1 MKKFLLSLAVLAG
14 AAFTASADE
23 VTITMAAQDDYAE
36 FIIDGYTFKALK
48 NAGGTAPTFNT
59 SKGDMRL
66 YAKNTLEI
74 VSPGNVQMQKVVF
87 NISAQGK
94 QQQSTITC
102 TPGTIDAQTT
112 GGGTVTWNGDA
123 QDIIFTVGEKNDFG
137 TSTSRNA
144 GQFDFTSI
152 VITYTQT
159 GVAKKNADM
168 AFDPKSVT
176 LALGE
181 GFTQPTLTKAT
192 TAAVAYT
199 SSDEAVAT
207 VDAAT
212 GAVTILAVGETVI
225 EAKADENDEYY
236 AGSASYTITVK
247 EPVPAGTIVLLDP
260 SLENGIEGW
269 TLSADNLPEGLTYV
283 WNWKSYDNEYY
294 LNGSAFANKTA
305 YPVSDCYAIS
315 PVVDLTDY
323 NDASMKFE
331 QAAKF
336 QTTLKTLCGVSVR
349 EEGAAGWTPLEITEW
364 PVADS
369 WTWSWSNVIDLK
381 AYAGKKIQ
389 IGFKYG
395 STAEGADTW
404 EIRNLYVSGQKSGG
418 VGIVDSMAEENA
430 PEVYYNLQGIRL
442 ANPEKGQ
449 LVIVRKGNKTFK
461 AIL

>member
-181 GFTQPTLTKAT
+181 GFTQPTLTNAT

-336 QTTLKTLCGVSVR
+336 QTTLKTLSVR